1 MTSNDPLIL
10 IRRRRIEGRAG
21 AQRLAHAKQEEA
33 AMTTQQLQ
41 SLTRD
46 GITLRYLDTGTG
58 DPPLLFIHGWTC
70 NLTNWRDQVP
80 HFAKK
85 HRVVAFDQ
93 RGHGESDK
101 PDQDYTI
108 DGFVDDVAWLI
119 GELKLE
125 KPVVVGHSMGGTIT
139 LNLVRKYP
147 DIATAAIL
155 IDAPILPLPE
165 ATHPRIAPLFAGMQS
180 PAYASVAEGFARMSF
195 FNTKSP
201 PELVEEL
208 IAGMKSAPQRLM
220 YTAMMSILDEKSMP
234 PGTLP
239 VPALFIRAEEPQL
252 AAEDALRERYPGMSV
267 ITVPSAHFVQME
279 QPTATNNII
288 SDFLDKLE

>member
-1 MTSNDPLIL
+1 
-10 IRRRRIEGRAG
+10 
-21 AQRLAHAKQEEA
+21 
-33 AMTTQQLQ
+33 MTTEQLR
-41 SLTRD
+41 SATRD
-46 GITLRYLDTGTG
+46 GITLRYLDTGAG
-58 DPPLLFIHGWTC
+58 DPPMLFIHGWTC

-125 KPVVVGHSMGGTIT
+125 KPVIVGHSMGGTIT

-147 DIATAAIL
+147 NIVRAVVF
-155 IDAPILPLPE
+155 IDSPFILPPE
-165 ATHPRIAPLFAGMQS
+165 TLAIAGPLMAGLKS
-180 PAYASVAEGFARMSF
+180 PAYASIAEGFARTSF
-195 FNTKSP
+195 FNTDSP
-201 PELVEEL
+201 PGLVEEL
-208 IAGMKSAPQRLM
+208 IAGIIAAPQRM
-220 YTAMMSILDEKSMP
+220 MHTALASIIDPQSRVA
-234 PGTLP
+234 GVLP
-239 VPALFIRAEEPQL
+239 VPSLFIRASTQMASDEQ
-252 AAEDALRERYPGMSV
+252 LREGFPGMGV

-279 QPTATNNII
+279 QPAATNNVIR
-288 SDFLDKLE
+288 DFVDKLE